1 MASSGI
7 GFRWAGLLCLPEPGP
22 RLLSLASMNALPQS
36 TRRGLVLGK
45 FLPYHAGHAHLI
57 NTARAQVDDLT
68 VLVCSTAREPIPGPT
83 RFRWV
88 AESHSDCRVVHV
100 AEEVPQAPG
109 EHPDFWP
116 IWTDLVRR
124 HAGDID
130 VVFTS
135 EDYGDELARR
145 LGARHVCVD
154 RGRSAYPIS
163 GSAIRQDPLRHWDF
177 IPPVVRASYVHR
189 VAILGTE
196 STGKTTLAQRLAETF
211 DTTWVPEYGREY
223 CEGRDALELT
233 SDDLDAIGRG
243 QILAEES
250 AARSANRVLICDTD
264 VRTTATWSDI
274 ILGTRSAWLS
284 QAAAADEYSHA
295 LLLDA
300 DVPWVQDGM
309 RVLRDQRAR
318 HTNLLE
324 RELHTTHQ
332 SFTRI
337 QGPFEERFRQAAAVV
352 ERVLRM
358 PVRPRFE
365 PVALHTLTPTR
376 QAG

>member
-1 MASSGI
+1 MTS
-7 GFRWAGLLCLPEPGP
+7 P
-22 RLLSLASMNALPQS
+22 RC
-36 TRRGLVLGK
+36 GLVLGK

-57 NTARAQVDDLT
+57 RTARAQVDVLT
-68 VLVCSTAREPIPGPT
+68 VLVCSIAREPIPGAI
-83 RFRWV
+83 RFAWV
-88 AESHSDCRVVHV
+88 AESHPDCRVVHV
-100 AEEVPQAPG
+100 AEEVPQTP
-109 EHPDFWP
+109 EEDPEFWP
-116 IWTDLVRR
+116 IWMDLVRR
-124 HAGDID
+124 HAGAID
-130 VVFTS
+130 VVFSS
-135 EDYGDELARR
+135 EEYGDELARR

-154 RGRSAYPIS
+154 RGRNAYPVS
-163 GSAIRQDPLRHWDF
+163 GTAIRADPLGHWDY
-177 IPPVVRASYVHR
+177 IPPVVRPSYVHR

-196 STGKTTLAQRLAETF
+196 STGKTTLAQQLAEAF
-211 DTTWVPEYGREY
+211 GTTWVPEYGREY
-223 CEGRDALELT
+223 CEGRDALALT

-243 QILAEES
+243 QILAEEL

-284 QAAAADEYSHA
+284 RAAAADEYSHA

-309 RVLRDQRAR
+309 RVLRDERTR
-318 HTNLLE
+318 HTELLE
-324 RELHTTHQ
+324 RELQATHQ

-337 QGPFEERFRQAAAVV
+337 QGPFEQRFQQAATVIDD
-352 ERVLRM
+352 VLRM

>member
-1 MASSGI
+1 MTAI
-7 GFRWAGLLCLPEPGP
+7 LPH
-22 RLLSLASMNALPQS
+22 AV
-36 TRRGLVLGK
+36 RRGLVLGK
-45 FLPYHAGHAHLI
+45 FLPYHTGHAHLI
-57 NTARAQVDDLT
+57 RAARSQVDVLT
-68 VLVCSTAREPIPGPT
+68 VLVCSIDREPIPGTT
-83 RFRWV
+83 RFAWV
-88 AESHSDCRVVHV
+88 AESHPDCRVVHV
-100 AEEVPQAPG
+100 AEEVPQAPD
-109 EHPDFWP
+109 EHPAFWP

-124 HAGDID
+124 NAGDID
-130 VVFTS
+130 TVFTS

-154 RGRSAYPIS
+154 RGRTAYPIS
-163 GSAIRQDPLRHWDF
+163 GSAIRQDPLRHWAF
-177 IPPVVRASYVHR
+177 IPPVVRPSYVHR

-196 STGKTTLAQRLAETF
+196 STGKTTLAQQLAETF

-233 SDDLDAIGRG
+233 SDDLDAIARG

-284 QAAAADEYSHA
+284 QAAAADDYSHA
-295 LLLDA
+295 LLLYA
-300 DVPWVQDGM
+300 DVPWVDDGM
-309 RVLRDQRAR
+309 RVLRDQRTR

-324 RELHTTHQ
+324 GELQATHQ

-337 QGPFEERFRQAAAVV
+337 QGPFEQRFQQSAIVIDN
-352 ERVLRM
+352 VLRM

>member
-1 MASSGI
+1 MS
-7 GFRWAGLLCLPEPGP
+7 E
-22 RLLSLASMNALPQS
+22 LPQA

-57 NTARAQVDDLT
+57 HTARSQVDLLT
-68 VLVCSTAREPIPGPT
+68 VLVCSIAREPIPGTT
-83 RFRWV
+83 RFGWV
-88 AESHSDCRVVHV
+88 AESHPDCRVVHV
-100 AEEVPQAPG
+100 VEEVPQAPD
-109 EHPDFWP
+109 EHPEFWP

-124 HAGDID
+124 HAGAVD

-154 RGRSAYPIS
+154 RTRTAYPVS
-163 GSAIRQDPLRHWDF
+163 GSAIRNDPLRYWDY
-177 IPPVVRASYVHR
+177 IPPVVRPSYVHR

-196 STGKTTLAQRLAETF
+196 STGKTTLAQQLAEAF

-223 CEGRDALELT
+223 CEGRDALALT
-233 SDDLDAIGRG
+233 SDDLNAIGRG

-284 QAAAADEYSHA
+284 RAAAADDYSHA

-300 DVPWVQDGM
+300 DVPWVDDGM
-309 RVLRDQRAR
+309 RVLRDERTR
-318 HTNLLE
+318 HTDLLE
-324 RELHTTHQ
+324 RELWATHQ

-337 QGPFEERFRQAAAVV
+337 QGPFEQRFQQAASVIDS
-352 ERVLRM
+352 VLRM

-365 PVALHTLTPTR
+365 PAPSHALTLTG
-376 QAG
+376 QAR